1 MEIAFQPVL
10 YAMVETNLKLIV
22 SLGAFRESMVLNY
35 IDIQFD
41 AQMDPE
47 NLTSE
52 KSESDKAFWS
62 RFNST
67 PPPLNLRNRLAFESV
82 TKIHFVQ
89 QTDGRNLNLLVTD
102 SGDGFARDI
111 SLMRRYCGDAIA
123 GQEYRVLYESLRAAL
138 HCPQLDRDAANTTKG
153 QVTNIVLYLVR
164 SLSRELTRNLHL
176 PIDTSSNPFI
186 LFAERP
192 VR

>member
-1 MEIAFQPVL
+1 
-10 YAMVETNLKLIV
+10 MVEPNLKLIV
-22 SLGAFRESMVLNY
+22 SLGAFRESMVLNF

-67 PPPLNLRNRLAFESV
+67 PPPLDLRNRLAFESV
-82 TKIHFVQ
+82 TKIQFVQ
-89 QTDGRNLNLLVTD
+89 QVDGRNLNVMVTD
-102 SGDGFARDI
+102 QGDGFARDI
-111 SLMRRYCGDAIA
+111 SLLRRYCGDAIA
-123 GQEYRVLYESLRAAL
+123 GREYRLLYELLEAVV
-138 HCPQLDRDAANTTKG
+138 HCPQLDRDTAYSAKG
-153 QVTNIVLYLVR
+153 QVTNIVLYLQR
-164 SLSRELTRNLHL
+164 SLSRELIRNLHL
-176 PIDTSSNPFI
+176 PIDTSSSPFI
-186 LFAERP
+186 FFTERP